1 MITPAEL
8 KKIDMPESSLK
19 AKHPKTGVEGYR
31 VGLEV
36 FHQLHCLNLLR
47 QITFKDYYLELG
59 NGNFA
64 EGEAALRMHAGT
76 LPHYGV
82 IC

>member
-1 MITPAEL
+1 
-8 KKIDMPESSLK
+8 MPETSLR
-19 AKHPKTGVEGYR
+19 AKNNKTGVDGYR

-47 QITFKDYYLELG
+47 QITFKDYYMDYG

-64 EGEAALRMHAGT
+64 EGEESLRMHAG
-76 LPHYGV
+76 
-82 IC
+82 

>member
-1 MITPAEL
+1 LIAPEEL
-8 KKIDMPESSLK
+8 KILDMPESSLK
-19 AKHPKTGVEGYR
+19 ANHPKTGVEGYR

-47 QITFKDYYLELG
+47 QITFKDYYMGYG

-64 EGEAALRMHAGT
+64 EGEEALRMHAGQFSR
-76 LPHYGV
+76 LRP
-82 IC
+82 